1 LSDPTSARR
10 RLRSLLGRVARK
22 TGVQPPS
29 TTRKMYADAAQM
41 RADGAAARLR
51 QRTVVRELKTNR
63 ARLIDTIAGQ
73 AAELDR
79 LRMTDDV
86 ARGRERP
93 ELSYL
98 FVVTYGRSGSTLLQG
113 ILSSTPGVMIR
124 GENGAVLQDLF
135 RFHDTASRHRDR
147 LTANRVNQIPETHP
161 WWGIDGYRDATA
173 LRDMRTLM
181 LETVLRPD
189 PGTRVVGFKEIY
201 WMPERLPDYLAFI
214 RAVFPGARFV
224 LNTRNLD
231 DVAKSKWWARNPDAR
246 SELELME
253 KQYVD
258 ALAAIGDDAYRVHF
272 DDYVADPAVLR
283 GLFDWLGEPWDE
295 QRVRT
300 VMSIHH
306 SY

>member
-1 LSDPTSARR
+1 
-10 RLRSLLGRVARK
+10 
-22 TGVQPPS
+22 
-29 TTRKMYADAAQM
+29 MHADAARM
-41 RADGAAARLR
+41 RAEAAAARQR
-51 QRTVVRELKTNR
+51 QRNVVRELKANR
-63 ARLIDTIAGQ
+63 ARLIDAIAGQ
-73 AAELDR
+73 AAELER
-79 LRMTDDV
+79 LRSTDDV

-113 ILSSTPGVMIR
+113 ILSSTPGVTIR

-135 RFHDTASRHRDR
+135 RFHDTATRHRER

-161 WWGIDGYRDATA
+161 WWGIDGYRDETA
-173 LRDMRTLM
+173 LRDMRILM
-181 LETVLRPD
+181 LETILRPD

-214 RAVFPGARFV
+214 RAMFPGARFV

-246 SELELME
+246 QELEVME
-253 KQYVD
+253 EQYVD
-258 ALAAIGDDAYRVHF
+258 GLAALGDDAYRVHF
-272 DDYVADPAVLR
+272 DDYVADPRVLR
-283 GLFDWLGEPWDE
+283 GLFEWLGEPWDE
-295 QRVRT
+295 DRVRA
-300 VMSIHH
+300 VMSVHH

>member
-1 LSDPTSARR
+1 
-10 RLRSLLGRVARK
+10 
-22 TGVQPPS
+22 
-29 TTRKMYADAAQM
+29 MYADAARF
-41 RADGAAARLR
+41 RADDAAARLR

-79 LRMTDDV
+79 LRMTDDI

-93 ELSYL
+93 DLSYV

-113 ILSSTPGVMIR
+113 ILSSTPGVMVR

-161 WWGIDGYRDATA
+161 WWGIDGYRDETA
-173 LRDMRTLM
+173 LRDMRLLM
-181 LETVLRPD
+181 LEAVLRPD

-201 WMPERLPDYLAFI
+201 WMPERLPDYLAFVG
-214 RAVFPGARFV
+214 AVFPGARFV

-231 DVAKSKWWARNPDAR
+231 DVAKSKWWARNPNAR
-246 SELELME
+246 IELELME

-258 ALAAIGDDAYRVHF
+258 ALAALGDDAYRVHF
-272 DDYVADPAVLR
+272 DDYVADPTVLR
-283 GLFDWLGEPWDE
+283 GLFEWLGEQWDE
-295 QRVRT
+295 QRVRA